1 MKLLDNSRN
10 WYYLQTDTE
19 GIIVDANKH
28 FLDSFEHIQPFRIHD
43 IIHHHDIR
51 AVEVAAVRIS
61 RMDEGSVKFF
71 EARTI
76 KNDGNYSWGLFEL
89 MAINNG
95 YVCLGVELFPAYE
108 DGTGRMKRQ
117 YDLLRKINF
126 TLNHSIR
133 KHVANIEGLV
143 KVNYSQDDQVTRMLF
158 QSISDLNDEVRKLV
172 NRFDTI
178 KRR

>member
-10 WYYLQTDTE
+10 WYYLQTDIE

-28 FLDSFEHIQPFRIHD
+28 FQDSFEHIQPFRIHD
-43 IIHHHDIR
+43 ILHPQDIR
-51 AVEVAAVRIS
+51 AVEAAALRIN
-61 RMDEGSVKFF
+61 RMEEGSVKFF

-89 MAINNG
+89 MAITNG
-95 YVCLGVELFPAYE
+95 YVCIGIELFPAYE

-143 KVNYSQDDQVTRMLF
+143 KVAHTNDDQVTRMLL